1 MSAVTG
7 IFLLSEFSGGIIGRF
22 AGNGYGNL
30 HIDESVL
37 KQRLPA
43 PGTECNWGMPGRA
56 AAFRF
61 LTA

>member
-1 MSAVTG
+1 
-7 IFLLSEFSGGIIGRF
+7 LLSEFSGGIIGRF